1 MSNSA
6 VLLKC
11 SEYITNS
18 DISSEHS
25 KLLFKFRTRMYSVK
39 TNFRSKFEND
49 LICNLCASS
58 ECSQRHLFVCPV
70 IKAFIP
76 ELFNTI

>member
-11 SEYITNS
+11 SEYIINS